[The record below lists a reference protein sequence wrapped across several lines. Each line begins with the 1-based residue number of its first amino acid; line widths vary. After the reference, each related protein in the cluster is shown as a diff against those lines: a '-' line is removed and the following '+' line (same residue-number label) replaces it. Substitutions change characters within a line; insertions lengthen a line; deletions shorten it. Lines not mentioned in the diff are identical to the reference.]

1 MDPLTVS
8 RLTGISV
15 LEITS
20 FEILMRLGMA
30 FLLGVLIALTYRK
43 VHKAFAYSYSMVVG
57 IIMVSMIVAMVL
69 MVIDNSLARAFG
81 LMGALAI
88 IRFRMP
94 IKDIKD
100 IMFLFLAIANGIA
113 CGAGHFQIA
122 LIGVLATVIVC
133 AIMYLTKFGG
143 SKGSG
148 QLLLKILT
156 TREFLDDKKGPLLP
170 ILKRFCVSHSLVET
184 HMGRSRDCEIIY
196 SVRMTETERVNE
208 LLANLS
214 ELQAIEQ
221 VVVLS
226 SVHNLDVQ

>member
-1 MDPLTVS
+1 MDPLTYS
-8 RLTGISV
+8 QLTGISV
-15 LEITS
+15 VEIGI
-20 FEILMRLGMA
+20 FEIVMRLGLA
-30 FLLGVLIALTYRK
+30 FLLGALIALTYRK

-57 IIMVSMIVAMVL
+57 IIMVSMIVTMVL

-100 IMFLFLAIANGIA
+100 IMFLFLAIGNGIA

-122 LIGVLATVIVC
+122 VISVLSIVVVC
-133 AIMYLTKFGG
+133 ALMYLTKFGG

-156 TREFLDDKKGPLLP
+156 TKEFLEEKTDTLIPLLD
-170 ILKRFCVSHSLVET
+170 RFCVSFSLVET
-184 HMGRSRDCEIIY
+184 HMGRERDCEIIY
-196 SVRMTETERVNE
+196 SVRITEEGRVNE
-208 LLANLS
+208 LLGELS
-214 ELQAIEQ
+214 GIQAVEQ